1 MKNLL
6 LSLFIAFS
14 LFAEA
19 QVSKII
25 DAGGSAVVTK
35 ASANY
40 AKVFK
45 RKKGT
50 ATEYIW
56 YTTDANGKK
65 LSRGG
70 QVKGT
75 TIYSS
80 LATAEAAIPA
90 NYTLIAGGGN
100 GGDVGTVVGDF
111 VVQFDKGFTNDQSY
125 QYDFTPWI
133 GTNGEVRQRLA
144 ITVTTDYK
152 LQISINTTG
161 FADIEQNMRFKTDAD
176 LTSNFNSWMTKAE
189 LEAKDFSALKGKDI
203 MVIMGHIPSG
213 YTFPWVVYTL
223 VHLKG
228 DATTNLPTFFKRSG
242 PSIRLPQAPYT
253 FLTVTPLAS
262 KVNIMQFQQLDAN
275 LTNVSGNY
283 LSKGY
288 TIGNSSDISKTY
300 TGIYDDW
307 AYANGA
313 LRWADYPAY
322 KENYKNTHGGA
333 DPPFADAHQFNVN
346 WVKTHTIQELF
357 SYFNSNVISPNNGK
371 GFLFLDYEFVAFS
384 GLDDQDFVNKM
395 GTLFREFKN
404 RNPNTLFTSYVNADP
419 AKITYDFNLSAADVT
434 TNNAKYDVPTANF
447 SQIATGFFA
456 KTVNYLNVDTGD
468 YLRDANGNI
477 QTGNMGQYIEPV
489 VNLYMHNLNSTNLYS
504 AINEFEVTSKN
515 GFKPLAFVWGLNEGL
530 PNQSDWNAYSKNFQA
545 TNGTLYAKQVKTPT
559 PASYMWNTVL
569 MSNFFGRGAW
579 VWDEPLP
586 FVEGFDYYDFAF
598 PLSGGDVQIPPNRSP
613 APNFGVMHYAAQT
626 AYDYA
631 TWAIQRMIH
640 NGDIIENT
648 QPITMPEY
656 SIDNG
661 VSYKTGDLLKPASAE
676 YNKLPI
682 VRLKKHATLN
692 EYVIFAVNHHLK
704 TWETQTLKVK
714 VADKIITVTLKG
726 QFAEFERIR

>member
-1 MKNLL
+1 MKNIL

-14 LFAEA
+14 LIVEA

-50 ATEYIW
+50 ATEFIW

-90 NYTLIAGGGN
+90 NYTLIAGGGGG

-111 VVQFDKGFTNDQSY
+111 VVQFDKGFTNDESY
-125 QYDFTPWI
+125 QYDLTPWI
-133 GTNGEVRQRLA
+133 GTNGEVRQRLG

-161 FADIEQNMRFKTDAD
+161 FSASESDMRFKTDAD
-176 LTSNFNSWMTKAE
+176 LTLNFNAWMTKAE
-189 LEAKDFSALKGKDI
+189 LEAKDFSALKGRDI
-203 MVIMGHIPSG
+203 MVIMGNKPSG
-213 YTFPWVVYTL
+213 SSVPYVVYAL

-228 DATTNLPTFFKRSG
+228 DASTNLPTFFKRSG
-242 PSIRLPQAPYT
+242 ASVRLPQAPYT
-253 FLTVTPLAS
+253 FPTVTPLAS
-262 KVNIMQFQQLDAN
+262 KINIMQFQQLDAN

-288 TIGNSSDISKTY
+288 SIGNSSDVSKTY

-307 AYANGA
+307 AYSNGA
-313 LRWADYPAY
+313 LRWDDYPAY

-357 SYFNSNVISPNNGK
+357 SYFNSNVIAPNNGK

-395 GTLFREFKN
+395 GTLFREFRN

-434 TNNAKYDVPTANF
+434 TNNNKYNQTFAQV
-447 SQIATGFFA
+447 ATGFFA

-489 VNLYMHNLNSTNLYS
+489 VNLYMHNLNNTNLYS
-504 AINEFEVTSKN
+504 AINEFEVTLKN
-515 GFKPLAFVWGLNEGL
+515 NFKPLAFVWGLNEGIVG
-530 PNQSDWNAYSKNFQA
+530 SDWNAYSKYFKA
-545 TNGTLYAKQVKTPT
+545 TDGTLYQKQVKTPT

-579 VWDEPLP
+579 IWDEPLP
-586 FVEGFDYYDFAF
+586 FVEGFDYWDFAF
-598 PLSGGDVQIPPNRSP
+598 PITGGDIQIPNRRSP
-613 APNFGVMHYAAQT
+613 APNFGTMHYAAQT

-640 NGDIIENT
+640 NRDIIDNT
-648 QPITMPEY
+648 QAITMPEY

-714 VADKIITVTLKG
+714 VADKIISLTLKG
-726 QFAEFERIR
+726 QFAEFERIK

>member
-1 MKNLL
+1 MKNIL

-14 LFAEA
+14 LIVEA

-50 ATEYIW
+50 AIEYIW

-65 LSRGG
+65 LARGG

-80 LATAEAAIPA
+80 LASAEAAIPT
-90 NYTLIAGGGN
+90 NYTLVAGGGGGGG

-111 VVQFDKGFTNDQSY
+111 VVQYTKGFTDDASY

-133 GTNGEVRQRLA
+133 STSGDDIRQRLA
-144 ITVTTDYK
+144 INVTNDYK

-161 FADIEQNMRFKTDAD
+161 FGDTEANMRFKTDVDA
-176 LTSNFNSWMTKAE
+176 TASFSEWMTKAD
-189 LEAKDFSALKGKDI
+189 LEAKDFSALKGHDI
-203 MVIMGHIPSG
+203 MVTMGHLPSG
-213 YTFPWVVYTL
+213 TSTIYCVYTL

-228 DATTNLPTFFKRSG
+228 DNTSNLPSFFKRSSA
-242 PSIRLPQAPYT
+242 SIRLPQAPYQ
-253 FLTVTPLAS
+253 FPNVTPLS
-262 KVNIMQFQQLDAN
+262 TRINIMQFQQLDNN
-275 LTNVSGNY
+275 LTNVSTNY

-288 TIGNSSDISKTY
+288 SIGTSSNPSQKFV
-300 TGIYDDW
+300 GIYDDW

-313 LRWADYPAY
+313 MRWEEWPAY
-322 KENYKNTHGGA
+322 RENYKNANGGA
-333 DPPFADAHQFNVN
+333 EPPFSDAHKYNVN
-346 WVKTHTIQELF
+346 WVKTHTIQQLF
-357 SYFNSNVISPNNGK
+357 SYFNDVVIAPNNDK
-371 GFLFLDYEFVAFS
+371 GFLFLDWEFVAFS
-384 GLDDQDFVNKM
+384 GLDDQDFVNKI

-419 AKITYDFNLSAADVT
+419 AKIVYNINLTANDVT
-434 TNNAKYDVPTANF
+434 TYNNKYNQTFAQV
-447 SQIATGFFA
+447 ATGFYA
-456 KTVNYLNVDTGD
+456 KTVNYLNVSNGSFTGES
-468 YLRDANGNI
+468 
-477 QTGNMGQYIEPV
+477 GNMGQYIEPV
-489 VNLYMHNLNSTNLYS
+489 VNLYMHNLNNTNLYS
-504 AINEFEVTSKN
+504 AINEFEITAKN
-515 GFKPLAFVWGLNEGL
+515 GFKPLAFVWGLNEGIEG
-530 PNQSDWNAYSKNFQA
+530 SDWNAYSKYFKA
-545 TNGTLYAKQVKTPT
+545 TNGSLYQKQVKTPT

-579 VWDEPLP
+579 IWDEPLP
-586 FVEGFDYYDFAF
+586 FVEGFDYWSFAF
-598 PLSGGDVQIPPNRSP
+598 EIGNSSNRIGDNFSP
-613 APNFGVMHYAAQT
+613 APNFGTMHYAAQT

-631 TWAIQRMIH
+631 TWAIHRMIH
-640 NGDIIENT
+640 NRDIVDNT

-661 VSYKTGDLLKPASAE
+661 VTYKTGDNLLPASAE
-676 YNKLPI
+676 KNKLPI

-692 EYVIFAVNHHLK
+692 EFVIFAVNHHLK

-714 VADKIITVTLKG
+714 VADKIITVILKG